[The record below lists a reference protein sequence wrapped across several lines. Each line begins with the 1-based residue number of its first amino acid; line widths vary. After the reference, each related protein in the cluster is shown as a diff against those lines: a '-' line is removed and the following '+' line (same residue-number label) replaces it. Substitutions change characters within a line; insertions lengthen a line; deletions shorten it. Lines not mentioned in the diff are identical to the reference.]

1 MVNELRIMP
10 LMVLAAKMCPKNVET
25 TFYALVLA
33 IINLGYLVSYWVGGI
48 LSIWLG
54 MSSKDEDFTNFWV
67 LILISSGWS
76 VSTLVYLACLPD
88 DNQLGLR
95 GVEGQ
100 TESLISNQSADEQQP
115 VNENS
120 ILR

>member
-1 MVNELRIMP
+1 MVNELHIMP

-54 MSSKDEDFTNFWV
+54 MSSEDEDFTKFWV
-67 LILISSGWS
+67 LILISSGWPLL
-76 VSTLVYLACLPD
+76 TLLYLACLPKE
-88 DNQLGLR
+88 NELGLR
-95 GVEGQ
+95 RV
-100 TESLISNQSADEQQP
+100 
-115 VNENS
+115 
-120 ILR
+120 R

>member
-48 LSIWLG
+48 LSVWLG

-67 LILISSGWS
+67 LFGFGYFFMCLCTLLVHFS
-76 VSTLVYLACLPD
+76 VF
-88 DNQLGLR
+88 LG
-95 GVEGQ
+95 
-100 TESLISNQSADEQQP
+100 AF
-115 VNENS
+115 
-120 ILR
+120 